1 MRLLTILLALT
12 LVGCAANRS
21 SAVSYEQLEKMSTQL
36 SNKDC
41 PRIDYYINFAE
52 TQLRFKGLTNA
63 TPEELNDEDRKYN
76 AQARIM
82 IWSLR
87 IGCNNPGR
95 YK

>member
-1 MRLLTILLALT
+1 MLT
-12 LVGCAANRS
+12 LAGCASNRS
-21 SAVSYEQLEKMSTQL
+21 SQAVSYEQLEKMNTQL
-36 SNKDC
+36 SSRDC
-41 PRIDYYINFAE
+41 SRIDYHINFAE
-52 TQLRFKGLTNA
+52 TQLKLKGLTNVA
-63 TPEELNDEDRKYN
+63 PEELNDEDRKYN